1 MGALTELTTTAF
13 EFSLPWG
20 LVDEAGQVHRQ
31 GTMRL
36 ATAKDELAAQR
47 HPQVQQYPEYL
58 MLVLLSQVI
67 GTLGT
72 LQTVSPAQ
80 LEQLFTQD
88 LSYLKE
94 FYNRLNQQG
103 HPYVAAHCPQCDRTF
118 RVELT
123 LAGESL
129 ATP

>member
-1 MGALTELTTTAF
+1 MSTLTTAF
-13 EFSLPWG
+13 EFMLPRG

-36 ATAKDELAAQR
+36 ATARDELVAQR

-67 GTLGT
+67 GPLGT
-72 LQTVSPAQ
+72 LQAVSPTQ

-103 HPYVAAHCPQCDRTF
+103 HPYVAAHCSQCDRTF
-118 RVELT
+118 HVELA
-123 LAGESL
+123 LAGELS